1 MKIKAIHLKSMN
13 IKAMKEHTF
22 KKIDLSKAVKRM
34 YRKVSLKMAYPA
46 TDLVILAGGQ
56 ARRMNGINKLLQ
68 KFDDQIQLIK
78 IHQQLKS
85 TVTTVWIN
93 SHRDDSIYQ
102 KIIPNIHCYQDDERG
117 FLGPLMGIKSAWSH
131 VQSDYVLFVPCDVTY
146 IPSNV
151 VAKLHQA
158 LAKNPRAEVAY
169 AKMNQTALYPF
180 CLLKR
185 SSLPTLVAQLE
196 QKQRSLKQCFE
207 SLHAQVACFKNH
219 ALFFHSINSLDEL
232 QQYQQ
237 LKFLH

>member
-1 MKIKAIHLKSMN
+1 M
-13 IKAMKEHTF
+13 
-22 KKIDLSKAVKRM
+22 IDQHQA
-34 YRKVSLKMAYPA
+34 YSLTDYPA

-78 IHQQLKS
+78 IYQQLKS
-85 TVTTVWIN
+85 TVSQVWVN

-102 KIIPNIHCYQDDERG
+102 KIIPTIHCYQDDEKG
-117 FLGPLMGIKSAWSH
+117 FQGPLMGMKSAWSH
-131 VQSDYVLFVPCDVTY
+131 VQSDYVLFVPCDVTF
-146 IPSNV
+146 IPPRV
-151 VAKLHQA
+151 VKKLHSVLAVNPLSDAAFVA
-158 LAKNPRAEVAY
+158 LNGK
-169 AKMNQTALYPF
+169 ALYPF

-185 SSLPTLVAQLE
+185 RALDVICTHLSCN
-196 QKQRSLKQCFE
+196 QRSLRQCFID
-207 SLHAQVACFKNH
+207 LHAQVASFENH